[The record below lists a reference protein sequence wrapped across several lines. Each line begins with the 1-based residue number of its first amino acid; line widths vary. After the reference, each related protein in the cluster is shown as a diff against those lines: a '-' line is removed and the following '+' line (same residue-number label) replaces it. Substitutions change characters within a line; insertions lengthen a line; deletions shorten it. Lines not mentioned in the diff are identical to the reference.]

1 MKTIA
6 GVASILMV
14 AFVIGACSDEASTLE
29 GSAPDASSR
38 ATEDASPPVPSTTT
52 SAAPSATGTGS
63 NAPDASGPPPVT
75 GTTAQEICVAEINK
89 WRATENLPPLQ
100 RWSSAETC
108 SDGEAKSDAE
118 TGTAHGAFGRC
129 TENAQNECPGWPG
142 KPEQM
147 IAGCLKMMWEEKF
160 GSGEKGHYLN
170 MKSTSFSKVACGF
183 HVTSGGKVW
192 AVQNF
197 RP

>member
-1 MKTIA
+1 MKTA
-6 GVASILMV
+6 TRTMSVLM
-14 AFVIGACSDEASTLE
+14 ATFVVVACSDETSTLE
-29 GSAPDASSR
+29 RPAPSSSSSAA
-38 ATEDASPPVPSTTT
+38 EDASLPVPSSTTPPVPTG
-52 SAAPSATGTGS
+52 TGTGS
-63 NAPDASGPPPVT
+63 SKPDASGPPPPT

-89 WRATENLPPLQ
+89 WRATESLPPLQ

-108 SDGEAKSDAE
+108 SDGEAKSDSE

-183 HVTSGGKVW
+183 HVTASGKVW

>member
-1 MKTIA
+1 MKTA
-6 GVASILMV
+6 TRTLSVLVAT
-14 AFVIGACSDEASTLE
+14 FVVVACSDETSTLE
-29 GSAPDASSR
+29 RPAPSSSSSAA
-38 ATEDASPPVPSTTT
+38 EDASLPVPSSTTPPVPTG
-52 SAAPSATGTGS
+52 TGTGS
-63 NAPDASGPPPVT
+63 SKPDASGPPPPT

-108 SDGEAKSDAE
+108 SDGEAKSDSE
-118 TGTAHGAFGRC
+118 TGTAHGAFGRR
-129 TENAQNECPGWPG
+129 TENAQTECPGWPG

-183 HVTSGGKVW
+183 HVTAAGKVW